1 MLANAKF
8 ILRYAVP
15 WFAVYLVTAIVL
27 RANLFEYSRVYP
39 GLAVGG
45 GFLLTV
51 LVAISAVSHL
61 RRVRLILG
69 TVGTIAPAMLASR
82 QRRQIE
88 VPFEAGDVFDMVDAA
103 IRELPGSSAIQSARD
118 SLQVHAHVERHAPYA
133 GLLPSAA
140 VLHVFDG
147 RRNQISA
154 TVTPCDTMGSV
165 TLICEPRRAVW
176 TDWLLVDDGI
186 NLENAEAVTRSL
198 MLRVAQRRRKEQDNA
213 QQSATEKELTT
224 AKLNL
229 LQAQV
234 EPHFLYNTL
243 ASAQILTRTD
253 PARADDMLGNL
264 ILYLRH
270 AVPTGEAS
278 VSSVGAELERTRA
291 YLDIMTIRMGARL
304 TLQID
309 VPALLLPVPLPTM
322 MLQTLVENAIKH
334 GLEPKPGGGTIWITA
349 RKVGSGSGSGGA
361 ETVTITVADDG
372 RGFSLDGAGTG
383 IGLRNVRARLQ
394 LIYGAAASFAIV
406 ANFPGGVAAT
416 ITVPAAV
423 PAQKKDGER
432 HA

>member
-15 WFAVYLVTAIVL
+15 WFVVYLVTAIVL

-45 GFLLTV
+45 GFLLAA

-69 TVGTIAPAMLASR
+69 TVGAIAPAMLASR

-88 VPFEAGDVFDMVDAA
+88 VPFEAGDVFDMLDAA
-103 IRELPGSSAIQSARD
+103 IRELPGSSSIQSARD

-133 GLLPSAA
+133 GLLLPSGMVKA
-140 VLHVFDG
+140 LDG

-154 TVTPCDTMGSV
+154 TVTPYDSAGSV

-176 TDWLLVDDGI
+176 SDWFLVDDGI

-270 AVPTGEAS
+270 AVPTGETS
-278 VSSVGAELERTRA
+278 VSSIGAELERTRA

-349 RKVGSGSGSGGA
+349 RKVGSGSGGA

-416 ITVPAAV
+416 ITVPA
-423 PAQKKDGER
+423 QKKDGER

>member
-1 MLANAKF
+1 MFANARF

-15 WFAVYLVTAIVL
+15 WFLVYLVTAILL
-27 RANLFEYSRVYP
+27 RSNLFEYSRVFP

-45 GFLLTV
+45 GFLLSG

-69 TVGTIAPAMLASR
+69 TSGTIAPAMLASR

-88 VPFEAGDVFDMVDAA
+88 VPFEPGEVFDMLDAA
-103 IRELPGSSAIQSARD
+103 IRELPGSSSIQSARD
-118 SLQVHAHVERHAPYA
+118 SLHVHAHVECHAPY
-133 GLLPSAA
+133 GGVLLSSGMLKA
-140 VLHVFDG
+140 LDG

-154 TVTPCDTMGSV
+154 VVTPYDTVGSV
-165 TLICEPRRAVW
+165 TLICEPRRTVW
-176 TDWLLVDDGI
+176 TDWFLVDDGI

-198 MLRVAQRRRKEQDNA
+198 MLRVARRRHEEEASVQRT
-213 QQSATEKELTT
+213 ATEKELTT

-253 PARADDMLGNL
+253 PARADEMLGNL

-270 AVPTGEAS
+270 AVPTGEMS
-278 VSSVGAELERTRA
+278 MSSVGPELERTRA

-304 TLQID
+304 KLQVD
-309 VPALLLPVPLPTM
+309 VPAQLLTVPLPTM
-322 MLQTLVENAIKH
+322 ILQTLVENAIKH

-349 RKVGSGSGSGGA
+349 RKAGSESNDV
-361 ETVTITVADDG
+361 ETITITVADDG

-394 LIYGAAASFAIV
+394 LLYGTQAHLAIV
-406 ANFPGGVAAT
+406 ANFPGGVACT
-416 ITVPAAV
+416 ITVPAT
-423 PAQKKDGER
+423 KIDSER
-432 HA
+432 YA